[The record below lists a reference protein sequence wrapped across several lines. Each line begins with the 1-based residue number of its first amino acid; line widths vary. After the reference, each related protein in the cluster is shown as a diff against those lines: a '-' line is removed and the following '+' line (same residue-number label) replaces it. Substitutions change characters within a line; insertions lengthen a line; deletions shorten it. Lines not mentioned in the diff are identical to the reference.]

1 MALHWCTVQNVA
13 SHLVIFH
20 AGVSRPW
27 SLRVRILSLPIR
39 TYSLQPTGNLHH
51 WNSRRNALPH
61 HHHSTK
67 FLPAWSVSYHI
78 FAIIASSAN
87 SGTTPPALPPLN
99 GTPLSVPLP
108 PRPNSRRGDINRQL
122 YQFALGFPQTPPDEE
137 YEIDP
142 IGPLL
147 NSARPK
153 QSKSMG
159 SFVFKW

>member
-27 SLRVRILSLPIR
+27 SLRVLLPLPIR
-39 TYSLQPTGNLHH
+39 TYFLQRAHH
-51 WNSRRNALPH
+51 YWNSHRNALPNH
-61 HHHSTK
+61 HHPTNTS
-67 FLPAWSVSYHI
+67 PARSVSHHI
-78 FAIIASSAN
+78 IAIIASSGN
-87 SGTTPPALPPLN
+87 SGTTPPALPPLKD
-99 GTPLSVPLP
+99 TPLSVPLP

-122 YQFALGFPQTPPDEE
+122 YQFALGFPQTPPDEG

-142 IGPLL
+142 VGPLL
-147 NSARPK
+147 NSAPPK